1 MKTKLNYTKRI
12 IMIFIA
18 VAMMMSTCIIFPMKT
33 TGSDE
38 PNFQEMADQIIVL
51 VNEARAEAGLNPVY
65 AVPYLNGIA
74 NVRAE
79 ECVELF
85 SHERKDGSSFAD
97 LIDDDLIPWE
107 RCFENL
113 ASGMNSVEATFEQ
126 WRNSP
131 KHWSAIMNPEITHMG
146 AGVSYAPGSQ
156 YGWYWE
162 QVFVKVWDD
171 VESLPGQYYPDRYR
185 IVPKSA
191 GDMSGDS
198 TLDVF
203 DLTMINQYIAKEI
216 TLNPLQLESADL
228 FKDGVVNEV
237 DAMCLNAY
245 LLGQVDHLPITTE
258 EFILLISSR
267 LK

>member
-12 IMIFIA
+12 IMTFIA
-18 VAMMMSTCIIFPMKT
+18 IVMMSTCVSFPMKT

-38 PNFQEMADQIIVL
+38 PDFKEMAEQIIVL
-51 VNEARAEAGLNPVY
+51 VNEARTEAGLNPVY
-65 AVPYLNGIA
+65 AVPYLCDMSY
-74 NVRAE
+74 VRAR
-79 ECVELF
+79 ECIAQF
-85 SHERKDGSSFAD
+85 SHERVDGSSFIS
-97 LIDDDLIPWE
+97 LIDENLIPWE
-107 RCFENL
+107 RAYENI
-113 ASGMNSVEATFEQ
+113 ASGMSTPEETFKQ
-126 WRNSP
+126 WRSSP
-131 KHWSAIMNPEITHMG
+131 KHWDAIMNPEITHMG
-146 AGVSYAPGSQ
+146 AGVSYEPNSS

-162 QVFVKVWDD
+162 QMFIKVWDD
-171 VESLPGQYYPDRYR
+171 VESIPGQYYPTKYK

-198 TLDVF
+198 TLDIF
-203 DLTMINQYIAKEI
+203 DLTMINQYIAGEI
-216 TLNPLQLESADL
+216 TLNPLQLENADL

-258 EFILLISSR
+258 EFINLISSK